1 MREKKLSKKLMAILL
16 ILIAIAII
24 IIAFVGIYVQQ
35 LNKLKNIVPDATYS
49 SEIDGAI
56 EYRLSVDNTEEET
69 EVYVDD
75 EGNIRGEVADGI
87 STSGEEWENNT
98 GFTIESQV
106 IRQNSDD
113 VLNAENYEKT
123 KEIIETRLDSM
134 GATDYSIRLDDQ
146 TGYMVVELS
155 ENDDIDYLYGTAVCS
170 IGKVEVID
178 YQTGVVLI
186 DDSHIESASVYP
198 YSADGITYTVFLNLQ
213 FDEEGAQ
220 ILNDISTEY
229 IAYTNSEGESVT
241 DYISINIDD
250 SSIYTTY
257 FGEEYTD
264 SVISVPLGSNISD
277 EETLNAYTESA
288 RSIATII
295 NLEELP
301 VVYTQDNSGYLI
313 QSSIDDNVLLVLK
326 VVLIVLLIL
335 ITIIF
340 IIKYKFKGFL
350 AGIFN
355 AAFIGLLILVLKV
368 LSIVISISSIISIGL
383 LVILNILFMKKY
395 LDNLKNGVEN
405 SYLQTLKSFYS
416 VTFPIIIVAFIY
428 TMFSVNA
435 SITGIGMTL
444 FWGLLVQIILN
455 TIISR
460 YVLSNINKK

>member
-1 MREKKLSKKLMAILL
+1 MREKKISKKLMAVLL
-16 ILIAIAII
+16 TLIAIAII
-24 IIAFVGIYVQQ
+24 VIAFVGIYVQQ

-49 SEIDGAI
+49 SEISGAI
-56 EYRLSVDNTEEET
+56 EFRLSVDNTEEEA

-75 EGNIRGEVADGI
+75 EGNIRGEVANGAN
-87 STSGEEWENNT
+87 TVGENWENNT
-98 GFTIESQV
+98 GFAIETQV
-106 IRQNSDD
+106 IRQNADD
-113 VLNAENYEKT
+113 ILNAENYEKT
-123 KEIIETRLDSM
+123 KEIIEKRLDSM
-134 GATDYSIRLDDQ
+134 GATDYSIRLNDE

-155 ENDDIDYLYGTAVCS
+155 ENDDIDYLYETAVCTV
-170 IGKVEVID
+170 GKVEVID
-178 YQTGVVLI
+178 DQTGVVLI
-186 DDSHIESASVYP
+186 DDSHIVSASVYP
-198 YSADGITYTVFLNLQ
+198 YSIDGMTYTVFLNIE

-220 ILNDISTEY
+220 ILNDISTKY
-229 IAYTNSEGESVT
+229 ITYTNSEGNSVT
-241 DYISINIDD
+241 DYLSVTIDG
-250 SSIYTTY
+250 SSIYRTY
-257 FGEEYTD
+257 FEEEYTD
-264 SVISVPLGSNISD
+264 NVISVPLGSNISD
-277 EETLNAYTESA
+277 EETLNAYIESTSA
-288 RSIATII
+288 IATII

-313 QSSIDDNVLLVLK
+313 QSNIDDTVLLVLK

-340 IIKYKFKGFL
+340 TIKYKFKGFL

-395 LDNLKNGVEN
+395 LDNLKDEVES
-405 SYLQTLKSFYS
+405 SYLQTLKSFYG

-428 TMFSVNA
+428 TMFSVNS

-444 FWGLLVQIILN
+444 FWGLLLQVLLN